1 MNIGITEI
9 FTYIKSQCES
19 KEELAEEI
27 NDLIMLSDRSKFSI
41 ELNHY
46 WEEYCTSYG
55 ICVCCGTTLE
65 TEECKDSETIE
76 YQGFPCKQILYE
88 KYCPNCDK

>member
-1 MNIGITEI
+1 MDVDIYEI
-9 FTYIKSQCES
+9 FNYIKDNSDNKQ
-19 KEELAEEI
+19 ELAD
-27 NDLIMLSDRSKFSI
+27 NMNSLIMSTDRSKFSMQ
-41 ELNHY
+41 LNKL
-46 WEEYCTSYG
+46 WDEYCTSYG

>member
-9 FTYIKSQCES
+9 FDCIKSKCES

-41 ELNHY
+41 ELNDY
-46 WEEYCTSYG
+46 WEEYCETNN
-55 ICVCCGTTLE
+55 ICVCCGSDIE
-65 TEECKDSETIE
+65 TKEYKDTETIE
-76 YQGFPCKQILYE
+76 YQGFPCRQVLHV
-88 KYCPNCDK
+88 KYCSNCG